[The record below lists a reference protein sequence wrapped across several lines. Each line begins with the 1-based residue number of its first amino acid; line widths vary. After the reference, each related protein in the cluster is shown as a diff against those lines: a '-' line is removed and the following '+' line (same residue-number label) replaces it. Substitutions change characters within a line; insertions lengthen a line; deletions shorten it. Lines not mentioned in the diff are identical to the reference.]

1 MRLPILALT
10 TQLPRLTTLALTAL
24 LLSGHSGIGQKVIDI
39 TNADATSMGIGL
51 PLNTIGG
58 EPFVSARFVRVTSGT
73 PFFSE
78 NWMKG
83 TLVPTIGTRA
93 YKGLLI
99 RLNLLDNSVNYRDQK
114 GDERVAQTSLKFIW
128 LTDTTTGAE
137 YSFIHGSQLSLID
150 KTLQKTWF
158 QVLLND
164 KISLCK
170 PHRKTIS
177 EPNTYGS
184 ATSEKIIDT
193 HPVYFVRIKDD
204 FIQIKKWD
212 DLRGLFNDKKDQLN
226 QYIAANHLK
235 GKTETDFIQLVKYYN
250 SLLLGQTT
258 KI

>member
-1 MRLPILALT
+1 MRQTAL
-10 TQLPRLTTLALTAL
+10 RRAIHGLTTLGIAAL
-24 LLSGHSGIGQKVIDI
+24 LLSGYSGIAQKVIDI

-58 EPFVSARFVRVTSGT
+58 EPFAIARFVRVTSGT

-83 TLVPTIGTRA
+83 TLVPTTGTRS

-99 RLNLLDNSVNYRDQK
+99 RLNLLDNSVNYRDQN

-128 LTDTTTGAE
+128 LTDTTNGAE
-137 YSFIHGSQLSLID
+137 YSFIHGSQLSLTD
-150 KTLQKTWF
+150 KTLQQTWF

-170 PHRKTIS
+170 QLRKTIS

-184 ATSEKIIDT
+184 ATAEQIIDT
-193 HPVYFVRIKDD
+193 HPEYFVHIKDD
-204 FIQIKKWD
+204 FIPIKKW
-212 DLRGLFNDKKDQLN
+212 
-226 QYIAANHLK
+226 IAANHLK
-235 GKTETDFIQLVKYYN
+235 GKTEADFIQLVKYYN
-250 SLLLGQTT
+250 SQLQGQTT